1 MKKRLL
7 FVCAL
12 AFLVS
17 SLMVCTE
24 SAAADSSFGIG
35 VNYFLPLKFISDEGF
50 DSDFLSYLLTF
61 RKGIGTAF
69 SWEVMLDYFPG
80 SDFSGLDMGM
90 VPTLSLIWGRTLN
103 LGLGIGKTYWKESGE
118 SGEWGDSILLLQ
130 GGANLPLGEAAAL
143 NLSLFGYLDKLG
155 DISDLGTDN
164 ITIAVRFFFK
174 F

>member
-35 VNYFLPLKFISDEGF
+35 VNYNIPLKYLSDVGF
-50 DSDFLSYLLTF
+50 DSDGLSYLLAF
-61 RKGIGTAF
+61 RKGMGTAF
-69 SWEVMLDYFPG
+69 SWEVMLNYFTG
-80 SDFSGLDMGM
+80 SDFEGLDMAM
-90 VPTLSLIWGRTLN
+90 IPAFSLIWGRTLN
-103 LGLGIGKTYWKESGE
+103 LGLGIGKPYWKESGG
-118 SGEWGDSILLLQ
+118 SGEWGDSIFLLQ

-143 NLSLFGYLDKLG
+143 NLSLFSYLDKLG